1 MRKSKREKEKEA
13 ADAKA
18 REEEEHAAKAY
29 AEFMETF
36 EGHDYGSKSDNSFVK
51 AADKSAYNPL
61 QRDHHHSDGSSRPLP
76 QAFDMA
82 SSPPPSG
89 PPKPKGKRA
98 MDAFL
103 EEIKR

>member
-36 EGHDYGSKSDNSFVK
+36 EGQDYGSKRDNSFVK
-51 AADKSAYNPL
+51 AADKSTYNPL
-61 QRDHHHSDGSSRPLP
+61 QKDGSSRPPL
-76 QAFDMA
+76 QAFEMA
-82 SSPPPSG
+82 PSPPPSG